1 MACTRQNSTISERT
15 IRCMPTAL
23 ISVRL
28 EIKKE
33 LLNSRKE
40 NRFQQLKLGRSDKIK
55 KYEKICKEYASGI
68 VLRTCIYR
76 MQKEAGEN
84 TGCS

>member
-1 MACTRQNSTISERT
+1 
-15 IRCMPTAL
+15 MPTAL
-23 ISVRL
+23 ISDRL
-28 EIKKE
+28 EIKKNYLTVE
-33 LLNSRKE
+33 RRIAS
-40 NRFQQLKLGRSDKIK
+40 QQLKLGRSDNIK
-55 KYEKICKEYASGI
+55 KYEKVCKEYASGI